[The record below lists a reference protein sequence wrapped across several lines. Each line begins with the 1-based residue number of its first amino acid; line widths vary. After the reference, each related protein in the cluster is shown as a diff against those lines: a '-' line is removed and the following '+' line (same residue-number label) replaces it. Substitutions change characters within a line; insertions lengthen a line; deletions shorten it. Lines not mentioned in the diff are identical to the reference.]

1 MMEFFNLEAYGHTLQ
16 IGYQIYLTRLAKALE
31 KMKLQKTASRNK
43 KIKSSVSYL
52 YDRQR
57 PGVLAKEN
65 DGKKLVDLLERL
77 ALGHS
82 RWNYRCL
89 SRLLGF
95 NWSNEIGLNRGCLW
109 ILNRSNYWRNSAKFC
124 FCWFFACRWAEQV
137 LPDVAEW
144 CKKSQ
149 NKSQTIIDACCFKA
163 LFKCRF
169 YDFVPLLPSKLG
181 VFQFLWVI
189 KS

>member
-144 CKKSQ
+144 CKKVKTNHRRLLTRAASKHFLNADFMTLFHFYRQ
-149 NKSQTIIDACCFKA
+149 N
-163 LFKCRF
+163 
-169 YDFVPLLPSKLG
+169 
-181 VFQFLWVI
+181 
-189 KS
+189 

>member
-109 ILNRSNYWRNSAKFC
+109 ILNRSNYWRNSAKSVFVD
-124 FCWFFACRWAEQV
+124 FLLAAELSKCYQM
-137 LPDVAEW
+137 LLNGA
-144 CKKSQ
+144 KKVKTNHRRLLTRAASKHFLNADFMTLFHFYRQ
-149 NKSQTIIDACCFKA
+149 N
-163 LFKCRF
+163 
-169 YDFVPLLPSKLG
+169 
-181 VFQFLWVI
+181 
-189 KS
+189 

>member
-31 KMKLQKTASRNK
+31 KMKPQKTASRNK

-95 NWSNEIGLNRGCLW
+95 N
-109 ILNRSNYWRNSAKFC
+109 
-124 FCWFFACRWAEQV
+124 
-137 LPDVAEW
+137 
-144 CKKSQ
+144 
-149 NKSQTIIDACCFKA
+149 
-163 LFKCRF
+163 
-169 YDFVPLLPSKLG
+169 
-181 VFQFLWVI
+181 
-189 KS
+189 